1 VRRASRREKMRRRR
15 IWGSWSLK
23 MIQLQ
28 RQRMLQKCSLRS
40 AIALSRGCVLTQTT
54 LSPSSQ
60 DALKY
65 HGQPVR
71 AERHNSLWDHAWHA
85 DLASDISIAHSRV

>member
-1 VRRASRREKMRRRR
+1 MGELELEDDTAAEAEDAAEVLAQKRHSPFKRVRADP
-15 IWGSWSLK
+15 
-23 MIQLQ
+23 
-28 RQRMLQKCSLRS
+28 
-40 AIALSRGCVLTQTT
+40 TT